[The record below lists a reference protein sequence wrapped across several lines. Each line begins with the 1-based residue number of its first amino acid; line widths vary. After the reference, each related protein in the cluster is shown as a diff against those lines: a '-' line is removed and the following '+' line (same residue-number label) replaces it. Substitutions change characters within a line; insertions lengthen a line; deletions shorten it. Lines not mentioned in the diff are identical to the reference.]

1 MKLKVTPKQGHQ
13 SVFQPGEH
21 GIHWLGL
28 EVLRL
33 EKGETWQGSYPD
45 QEAALIILGGR
56 CSISVEAA
64 QKAAWQGLGARGDVF
79 SGLPTTVYAPRNSQ
93 IEVKAD
99 AKVEIG
105 IGKAP
110 CTVDLSPTLIKPEE
124 VKQVSAGIANWR
136 RDVRLMIP
144 PGSPISQRLIVGETV
159 NPPGNWSGF
168 PPHKHDEIRP
178 GENILEEF
186 YFFKAKPVDGFGL
199 QPIYCDGQGE
209 VHFVGNDD
217 VTLMLNSYHPTVA
230 TPGTT
235 LYYLWTLSGDS
246 KSYDI
251 TVDPTY
257 RWVGNAEA
265 IIREMQR

>member
-1 MKLKVTPKQGHQ
+1 MKLKLSTSQGHQ
-13 SVFQPGEH
+13 SVFQPGEL
-21 GIHWLGL
+21 GVRWLGL

-33 EKGETWQGSYPD
+33 NAGEIWQGHFPD
-45 QEAALIILGGR
+45 EEEAIVILGGR
-56 CSISVEAA
+56 CSISIEAA
-64 QKAAWQGLGARGDVF
+64 QKAAWKGLGGRGDVF
-79 SGLPTTVYAPRNSQ
+79 SGLPTTVYAPRSSK
-93 IEVKAD
+93 IEVVAET
-99 AKVEIG
+99 KVEIA

-110 CTVDLSPTLIKPEE
+110 CSVDLPPALIKPED
-124 VKQVSAGIANWR
+124 VKVNSAGVANWR

-144 PGSPISQRLIVGETV
+144 PGSPISQRLIVGETL

-186 YFFKAKPVDGFGL
+186 YLFKAKPADGFGL

-217 VTLMLNSYHPTVA
+217 VTLMKHSYHPTVA

-235 LYYLWTLSGDS
+235 LVYLWMLSGDS
-246 KSYDI
+246 KAYEI
-251 TVDPTY
+251 TIDPTF
-257 RWVGNAEA
+257 RWLSNAEP